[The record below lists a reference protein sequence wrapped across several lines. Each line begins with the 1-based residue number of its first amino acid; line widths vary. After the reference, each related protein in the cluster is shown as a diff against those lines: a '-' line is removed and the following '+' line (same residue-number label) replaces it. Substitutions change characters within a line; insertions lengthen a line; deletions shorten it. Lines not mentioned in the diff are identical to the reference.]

1 MENTTHPETFD
12 FEMLY
17 RDLFTPVFRYV
28 LFRTKDYDLAC
39 DISQSAFLKYYKQDN
54 KEKTVSHAKNSLF
67 VIARNLLIDY
77 WRSGD
82 TNKKVYLEEI
92 DDYVESSLTPEE
104 EAIKKD
110 DIEYVDL
117 VLSDLNEIENEI
129 ISMRLTLDF
138 DYKTISKELNIS
150 EPNARKIYSR
160 AIRKV
165 GEVLKNSGRF

>member
-1 MENTTHPETFD
+1 METNMHPETFD
-12 FEMLY
+12 FELLY

-28 LFRTKDYDLAC
+28 LFRTKDYDLSC
-39 DISQSAFLKYYKQDN
+39 DITQSAFLKYYKQDN
-54 KEKTVSHAKNSLF
+54 GPKTLSHAKSLLF
-67 VIARNLLIDY
+67 TIARNLLIDY

-82 TNKKVYLEEI
+82 NNKKVYIEES
-92 DDYVESSLTPEE
+92 DDYVETELNPEE
-104 EAIKKD
+104 EAIKKE

-117 VLSDLNEIENEI
+117 VLSNLSEIENEI

-138 DYKTISKELNIS
+138 DYKVISKELDINEAS
-150 EPNARKIYSR
+150 ARKIYSR